1 MALRQT
7 KTLAIRYLSS
17 LNFISRGPTNLSKFT
32 SGRIWNTLASD
43 SFVLTCFVQDSSYR
57 WWGALSLLDPG
68 LKESRDD

>member
-32 SGRIWNTLASD
+32 SGRIWNTLAYD
-43 SFVLTCFVQDSSYR
+43 SFVLTCYIRDSICQWR
-57 WWGALSLLDPG
+57 GVLNVLDWG
-68 LKESRDD
+68 